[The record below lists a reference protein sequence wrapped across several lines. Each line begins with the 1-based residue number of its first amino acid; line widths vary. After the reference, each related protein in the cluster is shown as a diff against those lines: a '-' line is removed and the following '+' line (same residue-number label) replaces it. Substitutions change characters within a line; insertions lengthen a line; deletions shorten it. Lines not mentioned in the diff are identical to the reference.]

1 MTKFGVRLIAS
12 NSITIKEKHAMN
24 VMAALLKIYG
34 FLDIL
39 ADNNVSDLDFKHQI
53 QMLLN
58 EMRIIFGS
66 EGLVAKY
73 SNDLECYVL
82 VIKE

>member
-1 MTKFGVRLIAS
+1 
-12 NSITIKEKHAMN
+12 MN